1 METNPTFKQLKI
13 TNSHGIVNYVPN
25 NKTNFNHHEAHKRAL
40 SKEKRD
46 KYLIEEVELS
56 VEQAAEIGIA
66 EAYNILNPPA
76 KKAAQQAAQQAAGNN
91 DSIIKMLME
100 QNQLLMERLA
110 VIESKSTAKK

>member
-13 TNSHGIVNYVPN
+13 TNSHGIVNYIPN
-25 NKTNFNHHEAHKRAL
+25 NKTNFNHHETHKRAL

-76 KKAAQQAAQQAAGNN
+76 KKAAQQAAGNN